1 MRAALE
7 ILGGWFALS
16 CFCALVWWRLSK
28 IVDAA
33 DPADIPVDLPMHKD
47 FDQ

>member
-1 MRAALE
+1 MRVALE

-28 IVDAA
+28 IVDVHAEPSDDA
-33 DPADIPVDLPMHKD
+33 GGM
-47 FDQ
+47 